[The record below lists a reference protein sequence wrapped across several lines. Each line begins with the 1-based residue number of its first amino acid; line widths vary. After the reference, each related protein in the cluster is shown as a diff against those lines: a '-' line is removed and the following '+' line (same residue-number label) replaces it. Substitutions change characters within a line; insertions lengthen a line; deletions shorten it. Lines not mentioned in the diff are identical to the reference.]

1 MNLAERLLKAQVLTP
16 EQVGRALDRQKIY
29 RGFLA
34 KHLLD
39 LNLIDPETLARY
51 VTPYPAV
58 PQTFAEIGLP
68 ESLLAQLL
76 LKHCF
81 FRDSIT
87 VREMSEALKIPEH
100 LVESLIEYL
109 KSQKCLDIRPRDV
122 LRPEPGHLAVEIHY
136 TLSELGK
143 RRAEQFLELNS
154 YVGPAPVPLKDY
166 WDWVEA
172 QTIQRIGVSEARLRE
187 VFADYVV
194 SDELFYK
201 IGPAITS
208 GRAIFLFGPSGN
220 GKTLLAKCI
229 GESFEDTVFIPSA
242 LYVHGQ
248 VIRLFDEVNHRP
260 AYLPPD
266 APRHD
271 GRWILCRR
279 PVVVTGGEM
288 TEETLELQFNPIL
301 KYYEAPHQL
310 RANNGVFIID
320 DFGRQKV
327 SPRQLLNRWMH
338 PLESRMDFLT
348 LHTGQQ
354 FSVPFDMLI
363 IFCTNLDP
371 FSLADA
377 AFLRRIRHKVYVGH
391 VSPEDYLEIF
401 RRTCQQ
407 YGIAFDADLVREMMA
422 RHYFEASRPLDAC
435 HPRDLIENLLDLAKF
450 VGKPAELKA
459 EELDYAFRSYFVKP
473 TGIGDHDMV
482 PDLPRSMP

>member
-16 EQVGRALDRQKIY
+16 EQLGRALDRQKLS

-39 LNLIDPETLARY
+39 LNLIDPEVLAKFI
-51 VTPYPAV
+51 TPYPPV
-58 PQTFAEIGLP
+58 PQTFAEMGIP
-68 ESLLAQLL
+68 ESMLAQLM

-81 FRDSIT
+81 FRDAASS
-87 VREMSEALKIPEH
+87 RDMAEAMRIPEH
-100 LVESLIEYL
+100 LVEQLINYL
-109 KSQKCLDIRPRDV
+109 KTQKCIDIRPRDV
-122 LRPEPGHLAVEIHY
+122 LRPEPGHLAVDIHY

-143 RRAEQFLELNS
+143 NRAEQFLELNS

-172 QTIQRIGVSEARLRE
+172 QTVQRVEVSEERLRE
-187 VFADYVV
+187 VFKDFVV
-194 SDELFYK
+194 PEEMFYK
-201 IGPAITS
+201 IGPAVIS
-208 GRAIFLFGPSGN
+208 GRAVFLFGPSGN
-220 GKTLLAKCI
+220 GKTLIAKCV
-229 GESFEDTVFIPSA
+229 GDVFEDAVFIPYA

-248 VIRLFDEVNHRP
+248 IVRLFDEVNHKP
-260 AYLPPD
+260 IYLPSD
-266 APRHD
+266 APKHD
-271 GRWILCRR
+271 GRYVLCRR

-288 TEETLELQFNPIL
+288 TNDSLELQFNPIL
-301 KYYEAPHQL
+301 RYYEAPHQL

-377 AFLRRIRHKVYVGH
+377 AFLRRIRHKIYIGH
-391 VSPEDYLEIF
+391 VSPDDYLEIF
-401 RRTCQQ
+401 RRACALQDIPFQ
-407 YGIAFDADLVREMMA
+407 EDIVREMMA
-422 RHYFEASRPLDAC
+422 RHYFQASRPLDAC
-435 HPRDLIENLLDLAKF
+435 HPRDLIDNLVDLAKF
-450 VGKPAELKA
+450 TGQEPRLTAES
-459 EELDYAFRSYFVKP
+459 LDYAFRSYFVKP
-473 TGIGDHDMV
+473 TGVADHDMV
-482 PDLPRSMP
+482 PDGPKPMS